1 MRRTPSRTWSY
12 VRATM
17 VDPYHILTLTSSGVF
32 GLERLEDITYEGRVL
47 GIIRSSDLTGDNG
60 DMISVL
66 WLYTTKYLHALTDV
80 ATGLIQN
87 NQA

>member
-32 GLERLEDITYEGRVL
+32 EVEGPEDIAHEGRAL
-47 GIIRSSDLTGDNG
+47 GIIRSTDLTGDNG

-66 WLYTTKYLHALTDV
+66 WLYTTKYLRALTDV

-87 NQA
+87 KQA